1 MSSCR
6 PRPPLARRSLT
17 FAGLAVLALGAL
29 LINPQPAAAHGSAID
44 PPSRHYGCATRWV
57 DWLDRDMI
65 TQEPMCWQAYQANP
79 AAMWTWNGLI
89 QDNVNND
96 HQARVPDG
104 QLCGGGDPTYAALDN
119 PGLWRA
125 QNVNNTFNWTMHDQA
140 RHGTAYI
147 RIYVTRQGF
156 NPVTQRLRWS
166 DLELV
171 LDTGSFPD
179 TGWPTRPGDWLL
191 NGVDYGP
198 FTINAPGR
206 TGRHIVY
213 AVWRAGHAD
222 QNYYMCSDVRF
233 PGGPPDPTTP
243 PPTSPPPTT
252 PPPSNPPPTTPP
264 PTTPP
269 PSTPPPGNASCS
281 ATYAITGQWSGGF
294 QADVRVTA
302 GSAAIRGWTVT
313 MQFPDGQTVG
323 QSWNA
328 TVTST
333 GSTATARNVS
343 YNGTLAAGA
352 NTSFGLIGSW
362 ANTNRVPT
370 LSCTATT

>member
-1 MSSCR
+1 MSSVAL
-6 PRPPLARRSLT
+6 PRRL
-17 FAGLAVLALGAL
+17 LAVAAMALIALTAL
-29 LINPQPAAAHGSAID
+29 LIDARPADAHGSAID

-57 DWLDRDMI
+57 DWLNPAMKVQD
-65 TQEPMCWQAYQANP
+65 PMCWQAYQANP

-104 QLCGGGDPTYAALDN
+104 QLCGGGDDTYAALDN

-125 QNVNNTFNWTMHDQA
+125 QNVNNTFSWTMHDQA
-140 RHGTAYI
+140 RHGSAYI
-147 RIYVTRQGF
+147 RVYVTKQGF

-171 LDTGSFPD
+171 KDTGAFPD
-179 TGWPTRPGDWLL
+179 SGWPTRPNDPLL

-198 FTINAPGR
+198 FQISAPGR

-243 PPTSPPPTT
+243 PPTPAP
-252 PPPSNPPPTTPP
+252 
-264 PTTPP
+264 
-269 PSTPPPGNASCS
+269 NAGCS
-281 ATYAITGQWSGGF
+281 ATYALTSQWNGGY
-294 QADVRVTA
+294 QGEVKVTA
-302 GSAAIRGWTVT
+302 GSSPVTGWAVT
-313 MQFPDGQTVG
+313 LRFPDGQTIG
-323 QSWNA
+323 QIWNA
-328 TVTST
+328 SVTPDGGT
-333 GSTATARNVS
+333 WTARNVN
-343 YNGTLAAGA
+343 YNGNLAAGA
-352 NTSFGLIGSW
+352 STTFGFVGQWLG
-362 ANTNRVPT
+362 TNGAPT
-370 LSCTATT
+370 LSCTATS

>member
-1 MSSCR
+1 MA
-6 PRPPLARRSLT
+6 LLT
-17 FAGLAVLALGAL
+17 LTAF
-29 LINPQPAAAHGSAID
+29 LINPQPAAAHGSAIE

-57 DWLDRDMI
+57 DWLNPVMK
-65 TQEPMCWQAYQANP
+65 TQDPMCWQAYQANP

-104 QLCGGGDPTYAALDN
+104 ELCGGGDDTYAALDN

-125 QNVNNTFNWTMHDQA
+125 QEVNNTFNWTFHDQA
-140 RHGTAYI
+140 RHGAAYI
-147 RIYVTRQGF
+147 RIYVTKQGF
-156 NPVTQRLRWS
+156 NPVTQRLKWS

-171 LDTGSFPD
+171 KDTGPFTD
-179 TGWPTRPGDWLL
+179 QGWPTRPNDPLL

-198 FTINAPGR
+198 FQISAPGR

-233 PGGPPDPTTP
+233 PGNAPDPTTP
-243 PPTSPPPTT
+243 PTT
-252 PPPSNPPPTTPP
+252 PPP
-264 PTTPP
+264 
-269 PSTPPPGNASCS
+269 ASSGCS
-281 ATYAITGQWSGGF
+281 ATYAIASQWNNGF
-294 QADVRVTA
+294 QGDVRVTA

-313 MQFPDGQTVG
+313 MVFPDGQVVN

-328 TVTST
+328 SVTSDGAT
-333 GSTATARNVS
+333 VTARNIDH
-343 YNGTLAAGA
+343 NGSLAAGA
-352 NTSFGLIGSW
+352 SATFGVLGTW
-362 ANTNRVPT
+362 LGTNRAPA
-370 LSCTATT
+370 LSCVATA

>member
-1 MSSCR
+1 MSSFARVRR
-6 PRPPLARRSLT
+6 PLVLRPLAVAAMALSMLT
-17 FAGLAVLALGAL
+17 IM

-57 DWLDRDMI
+57 DWLNPVMK
-65 TQEPMCWQAYQANP
+65 TQDPMCWQAYQAQP
-79 AAMWTWNGLI
+79 EAMWTWNGLI

-104 QLCGGGDPTYAALDN
+104 TLCGGGDPRYGVLNN

-125 QNVNNTFNWTMHDQA
+125 QDVNNTFNWTFHDQA
-140 RHGTAYI
+140 RHGAAYI
-147 RIYVTRQGF
+147 RIYVTKQGF
-156 NPVTQRLRWS
+156 NPITQRLKWS

-171 LDTGSFPD
+171 KDTGPFTD
-179 TGWPTRPGDWLL
+179 QGWPTRPNDPLL

-198 FTINAPGR
+198 FEISAPGR

-233 PGGPPDPTTP
+233 PGGSSDPTTPPPTTP
-243 PPTSPPPTT
+243 PPTSPPP
-252 PPPSNPPPTTPP
+252 
-264 PTTPP
+264 
-269 PSTPPPGNASCS
+269 GNGGCT
-281 ATYAITGQWSGGF
+281 ATYAIASQWSGGF
-294 QADVRVTA
+294 QADIRVTA
-302 GSAAIRGWTVT
+302 GSTAITGWTVS

-328 TVTST
+328 SVTSNGT
-333 GSTATARNVS
+333 AATARNVD
-343 YNGTLAAGA
+343 YNGNLAAGA
-352 NTSFGLIGSW
+352 STSFGLIGAW
-362 ANTNRVPT
+362 ANTNRAPT
-370 LSCTATT
+370 LSCAATT